1 MKKILS
7 NVIRKKIIKSI
18 KYHGK
23 GVSELVIDINLSF
36 GVCNSIE
43 LDPEGNVL
51 LHMFDENDFDIVCDV
66 DDLTEEDKWLILKT
80 LNTI

>member
-1 MKKILS
+1 MHKILS
-7 NVIRKKIIKSI
+7 NVIKKKITKSI
-18 KYHGK
+18 HYHGK
-23 GVSELVIDINLSF
+23 GVSELVIDISLSF

-43 LDPEGNVL
+43 LDSEGNVL